1 MAILKSIELENGV
14 TVNYHRIT
22 SVNTITNHS
31 SIIEVSSYTSEAKR
45 NEEKDAQPGDQ
56 INVFI
61 DTNFINA
68 EYDKSLNVDSAYDY
82 IKSLPLFQGATD
94 V

>member
-1 MAILKSIELENGV
+1 MGLLKTIELENGV

-22 SVNTITNHS
+22 SVNTITNHT

-45 NEEKDAQPGDQ
+45 NEEKNAQPGEK

-61 DTNFINA
+61 DTNYINA
-68 EYDKSLNVDSAYDY
+68 EYDKNLNVDLAYEY
-82 IKSLPLFQGATD
+82 IKTLPQFEGAID
-94 V
+94 S